1 MVAQRQL
8 IETGGFD
15 MLDRQIVQKSTTL
28 SESALEMQQLGQIYL
43 LINPIEIEE
52 YISFNKPLM
61 NVLINIPEKI
71 KNYLNKIP
79 SEIRNY
85 FSTEKL
91 SLELHI
97 DPEISGY
104 KTLTVYLPTD
114 INVDVEMVFDALI
127 EIKEQWIADVSS
139 TILSKISISLRFQQI

>member
-1 MVAQRQL
+1 
-8 IETGGFD
+8 

-28 SESALEMQQLGQIYL
+28 SESTLEMQQLGQIYL

-61 NVLINIPEKI
+61 SVLINIPEKI
-71 KNYLNKIP
+71 KNYLNKVP
-79 SEIRNY
+79 SEIKNY

-91 SLELHI
+91 LLELNI
-97 DPEISGY
+97 DPEIPGY

-114 INVDVEMVFDALI
+114 INVDVETVFDALI

>member
-1 MVAQRQL
+1 VK
-8 IETGGFD
+8 T
-15 MLDRQIVQKSTTL
+15 
-28 SESALEMQQLGQIYL
+28 
-43 LINPIEIEE
+43 PIL
-52 YISFNKPLM
+52 YKPLFRPEPYPTH
-61 NVLINIPEKI
+61 IGYFHPDIIPKKIPGKI
-71 KNYLNKIP
+71 KNYLNKVP
-79 SEIRNY
+79 SEIKNY

-91 SLELHI
+91 LLELNI

-114 INVDVEMVFDALI
+114 INVDVELVFDALI